1 VFGALLRNARHIVR
15 ERLDKVL
22 ERAEARHPVLRTVSP
37 LRAGSRRGGK
47 RIQGVQGPSK
57 ARTRLDSRPAQ
68 SWVHALESSASA
80 PVPTAST
87 AGTASTSK
95 PAVDAAPQPERA
107 GAAHAQGRSETP
119 EQETQ
124 LPSLKLPT
132 PRLLHITRLQ
142 QVPKGAVD
150 QFVQA
155 CDGASAPAA
164 RALPGL
170 LPAGLSSLLHQE
182 LGRWQAS
189 LVRQAPPRSPW
200 GMHQANAMP
209 ARRLQ
214 GTAARGE
221 RLAVAARLQPML
233 LLLLM
238 RASLTHAGG
247 IPAGRS
253 EQVKL

>member
-1 VFGALLRNARHIVR
+1 MFGALLRNARHIVR

-107 GAAHAQGRSETP
+107 GAAHEEEAKPRSRKHSSPLSSSRPQGCCTSRACSRSRRGP
-119 EQETQ
+119 
-124 LPSLKLPT
+124 LISSCKLVMA
-132 PRLLHITRLQ
+132 LLRPPPVPY
-142 QVPKGAVD
+142 QVCFLLGFLVYYTKSS
-150 QFVQA
+150 
-155 CDGASAPAA
+155 DGGR
-164 RALPGL
+164 RAL
-170 LPAGLSSLLHQE
+170 
-182 LGRWQAS
+182 
-189 LVRQAPPRSPW
+189 
-200 GMHQANAMP
+200 
-209 ARRLQ
+209 
-214 GTAARGE
+214 
-221 RLAVAARLQPML
+221 
-233 LLLLM
+233 
-238 RASLTHAGG
+238 
-247 IPAGRS
+247 
-253 EQVKL
+253 